1 MSDLKEAIQLVDQL
15 FVLYQQSLQEQ
26 LDEWQDTQFN
36 IKSESAR
43 DMLVTAVR
51 DRVTDHVQQVIHN
64 LPTID

>member
-1 MSDLKEAIQLVDQL
+1 MSELKEAIQLVDQL
-15 FVLYQQSLQEQ
+15 FVLYEQSLQEQ
-26 LDEWQDTQFN
+26 LNEWQDAQFN